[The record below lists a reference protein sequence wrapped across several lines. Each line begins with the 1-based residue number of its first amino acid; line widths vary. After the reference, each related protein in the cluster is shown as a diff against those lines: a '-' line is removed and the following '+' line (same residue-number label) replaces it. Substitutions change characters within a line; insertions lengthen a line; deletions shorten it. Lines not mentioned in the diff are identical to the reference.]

1 MRMSENRNVKSNIR
15 RFKYQLIGTLPISEL
30 KPTDTL
36 SVGGIIIMSNLN
48 GLLNEAEKANERL
61 KNAIVSG
68 DYDLM
73 TKIERSKIELSNRI
87 FFARRDEL
95 ADKLND
101 LRIEK
106 TCAVEL
112 SAELADEL
120 TAQAAVVMKAKS
132 ELYDKESEY
141 AAITAKQFYIQNQ
154 IELNRLES
162 NRVNAE
168 LNKHIQSR
176 LSGVPGSM
184 EMPTIDLMERD
195 ICEILPN

>member
-1 MRMSENRNVKSNIR
+1 
-15 RFKYQLIGTLPISEL
+15 
-30 KPTDTL
+30 
-36 SVGGIIIMSNLN
+36 MSNLN
-48 GLLNEAEKANERL
+48 GLLIEAEKANERL

-73 TKIERSKIELSNRI
+73 TKIERSKSELNSRI

-106 TCAVEL
+106 TSAAEL

-141 AAITAKQFYIQNQ
+141 AAITAKQYYVQNQ

-176 LSGVPGSM
+176 LSGIPGELPIDIM
-184 EMPTIDLMERD
+184 ENS
-195 ICEILPN
+195 IC

>member
-1 MRMSENRNVKSNIR
+1 
-15 RFKYQLIGTLPISEL
+15 
-30 KPTDTL
+30 
-36 SVGGIIIMSNLN
+36 MSNLN